1 MIYYYEQGY
10 GTTRWYI
17 ERPDGKYLW
26 IRVEGK
32 EIAHGITT
40 NSHII
45 REASSSEL
53 NKLIKYIFTKRHI

>member
-17 ERPDGKYLW
+17 EMPDSKYLW
-26 IRVEGK
+26 IRVEGG

-40 NSHII
+40 NHAPE
-45 REASSSEL
+45 EAKSEEL
-53 NKLIKYIFTKRHI
+53 RRLIGSIFTSRHI